1 MELKFRVIG
10 EGRPLLLLH
19 GLFGMS
25 DNLTLFAKLLAE
37 KGFAVYLTD
46 LRNHG
51 HSPHDS
57 LHNYPVMAA
66 DVVQLIHANQL
77 NHPIVVGHSMGGK
90 VAMQLANDFPEI
102 PGVVV
107 VIDIAPYH
115 YPVHHREILD
125 ALLSVDLTT
134 TKARSEAEAV
144 LKQSIQDY
152 GTLQFLLKNLHWKDE
167 KLAWRFNLQAID
179 LQIESIGEATWPD
192 SVNELPIC
200 FIRGSKS
207 KYIDPSREGEILAHF
222 PNAKFA
228 TIEGAGHWVHAEK
241 PQELLTAVISY
252 LEALPD

>member
-1 MELKFRVIG
+1 
-10 EGRPLLLLH
+10 
-19 GLFGMS
+19 
-25 DNLTLFAKLLAE
+25 
-37 KGFAVYLTD
+37 
-46 LRNHG
+46 
-51 HSPHDS
+51 
-57 LHNYPVMAA
+57 
-66 DVVQLIHANQL
+66 
-77 NHPIVVGHSMGGK
+77 MGGK
-90 VAMQLANDFPEI
+90 VALRLANDFPEI
-102 PGVVV
+102 PAAVV

-152 GTLQFLLKNLHWKDE
+152 GTLQFLLKNLYWKDE

-179 LQIESIGEATWPD
+179 TQIEEIGEATWPG

-241 PQELLTAVISY
+241 PQELLTAVITY
-252 LEALPD
+252 LDTLS